1 MPLVLQKPTGKR
13 ENIAILAF
21 HLLEITA
28 NNSNIHTW
36 NGLFEEI
43 SSLLSLRLETKHKM
57 CFENNQINHKNEAQD
72 AKILNSHVL
81 KANLFFNS

>member
-1 MPLVLQKPTGKR
+1 
-13 ENIAILAF
+13 
-21 HLLEITA
+21 
-28 NNSNIHTW
+28 
-36 NGLFEEI
+36 
-43 SSLLSLRLETKHKM
+43 M